1 MFGYVTRRVLSAVPV
16 ALIAVTACFFI
27 LRLAPGG
34 PFDGERALPP
44 TTLANLRAHYNLDLP
59 LIEQYFIYVG
69 RLLQGDFG
77 PSMVYNDFTVA
88 EMLWIGLPF
97 TLMLG
102 FSAFVIGTIVGLVAG
117 ALSAVNQ
124 NKWPDYVLVLVVM
137 IGLVVPNFLMAAIMQ
152 LVFGVYLDWFP
163 AGGWQPGSIAHLVL
177 PITVLVLPHAGR
189 TARLMRGSMIEVLG
203 TNYVRT
209 ARSKGLGQRLILA
222 RHAIKPAL
230 LPVVSYLGPG
240 LSYLLTG
247 SLVVEQVFALPGIG
261 KYFISAALNRD
272 YGLVL
277 GTTILYMFIILAVN
291 LVVDILYAWLDPKV
305 RYR

>member
-1 MFGYVTRRVLSAVPV
+1 MFGYALRRVLTAIPIV
-16 ALIAVTACFFI
+16 LITITVCFFI

-44 TTLANLRAHYNLDLP
+44 DVMKNLRAHYNLDQP
-59 LIEQYFIYVG
+59 LITQYFIYLGGVF
-69 RLLQGDFG
+69 RGDFG
-77 PSMVYNDFTVA
+77 PSMVMEDFSVSR
-88 EMLWIGLPF
+88 LISIGLPF

-102 FSAFVIGTIVGLVAG
+102 FSAFIVGTIGGMIAG
-117 ALSAVNQ
+117 AVAAVNQ
-124 NKWPDYVLVLVVM
+124 NKWPDYWLVAIVLTG
-137 IGLVVPNFLMAAIMQ
+137 IIIPNFLMANLVQ
-152 LVFGVYLDWFP
+152 LVFGVYLRWLP
-163 AGGWQPGSIAHLVL
+163 VGGYQPGSLIHLVL
-177 PITVLVLPHAGR
+177 PIFILALPHGGR
-189 TARLMRGSMIEVLG
+189 VARLVRGSMIEVLG

-209 ARSKGLGQRLILA
+209 ARSKGLGTRLILA
-222 RHAIKPAL
+222 RHALKPAL

-261 KYFISAALNRD
+261 KYFITAALNRD

-277 GTTILYMFIILAVN
+277 GTTILYVFIILALN
-291 LVVDILYAWLDPKV
+291 LIVDVLYAWLDPKV

>member
-1 MFGYVTRRVLSAVPV
+1 MFGYAMRRVLSALPV

-44 TTLANLRAHYNLDLP
+44 ETLNNLRAHYNLDQP
-59 LIEQYFIYVG
+59 LINQYFLYIW
-69 RLLQGDFG
+69 RLLHGDFG
-77 PSMVYNDFTVA
+77 PSMVYNDFTVS
-88 EMLWIGLPF
+88 EMLQIGLPF

-102 FSAFVIGTIVGLVAG
+102 FTAFIIGTAVGLVAG
-117 ALSAVNQ
+117 ALSALHQ
-124 NKWPDYVLVLVVM
+124 NKLPDYLLVLLVM
-137 IGLVVPNFLMAAIMQ
+137 IGLVVPNFLIGSILQ
-152 LVFGVYLDWFP
+152 LVFGVYLNWFP
-163 AGGWQPGSIAHLVL
+163 AGGWQNGSLAHLIL
-177 PITVLVLPHAGR
+177 PVTVLVLPHAGR

-209 ARSKGLGQRLILA
+209 ARSKGLGTRLILA

-247 SLVVEQVFALPGIG
+247 SLVVEQIFALPGIG

-291 LVVDILYAWLDPKV
+291 LIVDVIYAWLDPKV
-305 RYR
+305 RYS

>member
-1 MFGYVTRRVLSAVPV
+1 MFGYVTRRVLSAIPI

-59 LIEQYFIYVG
+59 LIQQYFIYVG

-88 EMLWIGLPF
+88 QMLWIGLPF

-102 FSAFVIGTIVGLVAG
+102 FSAFVIGTVVGLIAG

-124 NKWPDYVLVLVVM
+124 NKLPDFVLVALVMV
-137 IGLVVPNFLMAAIMQ
+137 GLVVPNFLMGAILQ
-152 LVFGVYLDWFP
+152 LVFGVYLNWFP
-163 AGGWQPGSIAHLVL
+163 AGGWQNGSIWHLVL
-177 PITVLVLPHAGR
+177 PVTVLVLPHAGR

-203 TNYVRT
+203 SNYVRT
-209 ARSKGLGQRLILA
+209 ARAKGLSERLVLA
-222 RHAIKPAL
+222 RHSIKAAL

-247 SLVVEQVFALPGIG
+247 SLVVEQIFALPGIG
-261 KYFISAALNRD
+261 RYFISAALNRD

-291 LVVDILYAWLDPKV
+291 LVVDIIYAWLDPKV
-305 RYR
+305 RYK

>member
-1 MFGYVTRRVLSAVPV
+1 MFGYALRRVLTAIPIV
-16 ALIAVTACFFI
+16 LITITVCFFI

-44 TTLANLRAHYNLDLP
+44 LVLKNLRAYYNLDQP
-59 LIEQYFIYVG
+59 LITQYFLYLTGVLRG
-69 RLLQGDFG
+69 EFG
-77 PSMVYNDFTVA
+77 PSMVMEDFSVA
-88 EMLWIGLPF
+88 RLISIGLPF

-102 FSAFVIGTIVGLVAG
+102 FSAFVAGTLGGMIAG
-117 ALSAVNQ
+117 AVAAVNQ
-124 NKWPDYVLVLVVM
+124 NKWPDYLLVAVVLVG
-137 IGLVVPNFLMAAIMQ
+137 IIVPNFLMANIVQ
-152 LVFGVYLDWFP
+152 LIFGVYLGWLP
-163 AGGWQPGSIAHLVL
+163 VGGYKPGSLLHLVL
-177 PITVLVLPHAGR
+177 PVFILALPHGGR
-189 TARLMRGSMIEVLG
+189 VARLVRGSMIEVLG

-209 ARSKGLGQRLILA
+209 ARSKGLGTRLILA
-222 RHAIKPAL
+222 RHALKPAL

-261 KYFISAALNRD
+261 KYFITAALNRD

-277 GTTILYMFIILAVN
+277 GTTILYVFIILALN
-291 LVVDILYAWLDPKV
+291 LIVDFVYAWLDPKV

>member
-1 MFGYVTRRVLSAVPV
+1 MFGYALRRVLTAIPIV
-16 ALIAVTACFFI
+16 LITITVCFFI

-44 TTLANLRAHYNLDLP
+44 DVMKNLRAHYNLDQP
-59 LIEQYFIYVG
+59 LIQQYFIYLSGVF
-69 RLLQGDFG
+69 RGDFG
-77 PSMVYNDFTVA
+77 PSMVMEDFSVSR
-88 EMLWIGLPF
+88 LISIGLPF

-102 FSAFVIGTIVGLVAG
+102 FSAFIIGTLGGMLAG
-117 ALSAVNQ
+117 AVAAVNQ
-124 NKWPDYVLVLVVM
+124 NKWPDYLLVAIVLVG
-137 IGLVVPNFLMAAIMQ
+137 IIIPNFLMANLVQ
-152 LVFGVYLDWFP
+152 LVFGVYLRWLP
-163 AGGWQPGSIAHLVL
+163 VGGYQPGSFIHLVL
-177 PITVLVLPHAGR
+177 PIFILALPHGGR
-189 TARLMRGSMIEVLG
+189 VARLVRGSMIEVLG

-209 ARSKGLGQRLILA
+209 ARSKGLGTRLILA
-222 RHAIKPAL
+222 RHALKPAL

-261 KYFISAALNRD
+261 KYFITAALNRD

-277 GTTILYMFIILAVN
+277 GTTILYVFIILALN
-291 LVVDILYAWLDPKV
+291 LIVDVLYAWLDPKV

>member
-1 MFGYVTRRVLSAVPV
+1 MFGYAMRRVLSALPI
-16 ALIAVTACFFI
+16 ALIAVTVCFFI

-44 TTLANLRAHYNLDLP
+44 DTLDNLRAFYHLDQP
-59 LIEQYFIYVG
+59 LIVQYFIYIG
-69 RLLQGDFG
+69 GLLRGDFG
-77 PSMVYNDFTVA
+77 PSMVYNDFTVS
-88 EMLWIGLPF
+88 EMLAIGLPF
-97 TLMLG
+97 TLTLG
-102 FSAFVIGTIVGLVAG
+102 LCAFIVGTTVGLIGG

-124 NKWPDYVLVLVVM
+124 NKWPDYALVMLVMV
-137 IGLVVPNFLMAAIMQ
+137 GLVVPNFLMAALLQ
-152 LVFGVYLDWFP
+152 LLFGVYLHWLP
-163 AGGWQPGSIAHLVL
+163 AGGYTGSFLQLVL
-177 PITVLVLPHAGR
+177 PITVLSLPHMGR

-209 ARSKGLGQRLILA
+209 ARSKGLGTRLILA

-247 SLVVEQVFALPGIG
+247 SLVVEQTFALPGIG

-291 LVVDILYAWLDPKV
+291 LLVDILYAWLDPKV
-305 RYR
+305 RYH

>member
-1 MFGYVTRRVLSAVPV
+1 MFGYAMRRVLSALPV

-44 TTLANLRAHYNLDLP
+44 ETLNNLRAHYNLDQP
-59 LIEQYFIYVG
+59 LINQYFLYIW
-69 RLLQGDFG
+69 RLLHGDFG
-77 PSMVYNDFTVA
+77 PSMVYNDFTVS
-88 EMLWIGLPF
+88 EMLQIGLPF

-102 FSAFVIGTIVGLVAG
+102 FTAFIIGTAVGLVAG
-117 ALSAVNQ
+117 ALSALHQ
-124 NKWPDYVLVLVVM
+124 NKLPDYLLVLLVM
-137 IGLVVPNFLMAAIMQ
+137 IGLVVPNFLIGSILQ
-152 LVFGVYLDWFP
+152 LVFGVYLNWFP
-163 AGGWQPGSIAHLVL
+163 AGGWQDGSLAHLIL
-177 PITVLVLPHAGR
+177 PVTVLVLPHAGR

-209 ARSKGLGQRLILA
+209 ARSKGLGTRLILA

-247 SLVVEQVFALPGIG
+247 SLVVEQIFALPGIG

-291 LVVDILYAWLDPKV
+291 LIVDVIYAWLDPKV
-305 RYR
+305 RYS